1 MYHTSYITYL
11 SFFLHLYF
19 TVYILRYIL
28 PCTVGGG
35 RRLETLDLSYNPIG
49 DIGIQSLARAISSGN
64 LLSLKNLTLKEVS
77 LSHFNLFLISF

>member
-1 MYHTSYITYL
+1 MYL
-11 SFFLHLYF
+11 PFFLHSCF

-64 LLSLKNLTLKEVS
+64 LLSLKNLTLKEVFYFCFILFFKS
-77 LSHFNLFLISF
+77 LF